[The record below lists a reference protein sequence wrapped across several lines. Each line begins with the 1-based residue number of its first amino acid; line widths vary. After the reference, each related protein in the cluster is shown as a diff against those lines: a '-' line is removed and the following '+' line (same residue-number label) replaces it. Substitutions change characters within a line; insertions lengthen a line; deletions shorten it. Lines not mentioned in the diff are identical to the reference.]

1 VAGNEV
7 GSTDCCC
14 VRTVSDQKH
23 HHADGYISWG
33 KFEIHVES
41 VEIRNQRLIIREMG
55 SLGDVLALII
65 LVIGAGREPATIA
78 KRTPIVRK
86 QWIAELLRQDV
97 KFSG

>member
-1 VAGNEV
+1 MWLAMRLTRRIVFVPERCQIKTSSRG
-7 GSTDCCC
+7 
-14 VRTVSDQKH
+14 RLHQ
-23 HHADGYISWG
+23 WG
-33 KFEIHVES
+33 KFDIRVES
-41 VEIRNQRLIIREMG
+41 VELSNQRLIICEMG

-65 LVIGAGREPATIA
+65 LVIGAGRGPASIA